1 MPAPTIAAILERAF
15 ECLRPEGAFYQF
27 TYGPRAPV
35 SRAVLDRLGLV
46 AARVGTAPG
55 NFPPALVYRLR
66 RRMSEAPLIAAS
78 APSFCDLA

>member
-1 MPAPTIAAILERAF
+1 MS
-15 ECLRPEGAFYQF
+15 
-27 TYGPRAPV
+27 RAPLSALQAFV
-35 SRAVLDRLGLV
+35 V